1 MKNFCDLHTHSLF
14 SDGTCTPAELIDE
27 AVALG
32 LSAIALT
39 DHNTVDGLP
48 DFLAAAEGKNILAV
62 PGIEFSVDFE
72 GTELHLLGLFI
83 DPVHFPA
90 IRDMMHCYHLLK
102 MQSNLDLVDAL
113 NRAGYD
119 LDFDQICTQ
128 SPNGNINR
136 AHIAAAL
143 TEKGYTASIKE
154 AFQTLLAKDGGFY
167 HEPPRPTVWEM
178 LDYLTGIGA
187 VPVLAHPFLNLSPEQ
202 LAEFLPR
209 AKGLV
214 GMEVAY
220 STYDEETAAL
230 AARMAGEFGILP
242 SGGSDYHGAKK
253 SDIQMGIGKGHLRV
267 PVQWVDALKNSNQ
280 SYSPFLHLPY

>member
-1 MKNFCDLHTHSLF
+1 MKNYCDLHTHSVF

-39 DHNTVDGLP
+39 DHNTVDGLS
-48 DFLAAAEGKNILAV
+48 DFLTAAEGKDILAV

-72 GTELHLLGLFI
+72 STELHLLGLFI
-83 DPVHFPA
+83 DPVHFPTVRA
-90 IRDMMHCYHLLK
+90 VANDYLRRK
-102 MQSNLDLVDAL
+102 AQSNLDLIAAL
-113 NRAGYD
+113 NRAGFN
-119 LDFDQICTQ
+119 LDFDQIRTQ

-143 TEKGYTASIKE
+143 TEKGYTPSIKE
-154 AFQTLLAKDGGFY
+154 AFGTLLAKGGQFY
-167 HEPPRPTVWEM
+167 REPVKPTIWEI
-178 LDYLTGIGA
+178 LDFLTAIHA
-187 VPVLAHPFLNLSPEQ
+187 VPVLAHPFLNLSPEK

-209 AKGLV
+209 ARGLV
-214 GMEVAY
+214 GMETAY

-230 AARMAGEFGILP
+230 AARMAKEFGILP

-253 SDIQMGIGKGHLRV
+253 TDIQMGIGRGTLRV
-267 PVQWVDALKNSNQ
+267 PVQWVYDLKN
-280 SYSPFLHLPY
+280 L

>member
-1 MKNFCDLHTHSLF
+1 MKNFCDLHTHSVF

-48 DFLAAAEGKNILAV
+48 DFLTAAEGMDILAV
-62 PGIEFSVDFE
+62 PGIEFSVDYE

-83 DPVHFPA
+83 DPIHFPT
-90 IRDMMHCYHLLK
+90 IQDMTNHYQLLK
-102 MQSNLDLVDAL
+102 EQSNLELIAAL

-119 LDFDQICTQ
+119 LDFDRIRTQ

-143 TEKGYTASIKE
+143 TEKGYTPSIRD
-154 AFQTLLAKDGGFY
+154 AFQTLLAKGGGFY
-167 HEPPRPTVWEM
+167 HEPPRPTVWEI
-178 LDYLTGIGA
+178 LDLLTGIEA
-187 VPVLAHPFLNLSPEQ
+187 VPVLAHPFLNLSPDK

-209 AKGLV
+209 AKGLI
-214 GMEVAY
+214 GMETAY
-220 STYDEETAAL
+220 STYDDDTAAL
-230 AARMAGEFGILP
+230 AARMAKEFGLRP

-253 SDIQMGIGKGHLRV
+253 PDIQMGIGKGNLRV
-267 PVQWVDALKNSNQ
+267 PVRWVYDLMK
-280 SYSPFLHLPY
+280 

>member
-1 MKNFCDLHTHSLF
+1 MKDFCDLHNHSVF
-14 SDGTCTPAELIDE
+14 SDGTCTPAELIAE
-27 AVALG
+27 ALALG

-48 DFLAAAEGKNILAV
+48 DFLAAAEGKDILAV
-62 PGIEFSVDFE
+62 PGAEFSVDYE

-90 IRDMMHCYHLLK
+90 IRDMMHRYHLLK
-102 MQSNLDLVDAL
+102 MQSNLDLVAAL

-119 LDFDQICTQ
+119 LDFDQIRAQ

-143 TEKGYTASIKE
+143 TEKGYTASIEE

-167 HEPPRPTVWEM
+167 HEPPRPTVWQM
-178 LDYLTGIGA
+178 LDFLTGIGA
-187 VPVLAHPFLNLSPEQ
+187 VPALAHPFLNLSPES

-214 GMEVAY
+214 GMETAY
-220 STYDEETAAL
+220 STYDDETAAL
-230 AARMAGEFGILP
+230 AARMAEQFGLLP

-253 SDIQMGIGKGHLRV
+253 SDIRMGVGKGTLRV
-267 PVQWVDALKNSNQ
+267 PVQWVSALKEQ
-280 SYSPFLHLPY
+280 VK